1 MTNKEWMATL
11 TAEQFYD
18 EMMWLVRD
26 FGFQFNNSRLGII
39 DWLDQPYRPEAKQM
53 VFNDQR
59 GYSPD
64 EMKAYKE
71 MLNRLSKPLVEFD
84 WQKWLEE
91 EVGET

>member
-1 MTNKEWMATL
+1 MTNKEWMSTL

-39 DWLDQPYRPEAKQM
+39 NWLGQPYTPEAKQV

-59 GYSPD
+59 WARHDS
-64 EMKAYKE
+64 
-71 MLNRLSKPLVEFD
+71 
-84 WQKWLEE
+84 
-91 EVGET
+91 